1 MPWHVLG
8 FVVMVVVSVWVLTI
22 SIQLYFHSGKKHL
35 TLVFLPISWKFPS
48 WQCTGDYLS
57 NFGWVTQQGS
67 LYICA
72 CSEPVIMG
80 DRSPLNIISSPG
92 RKQQYNILSSA
103 SAHNCDYAVLKTQA
117 TVCIFK
123 CILNAVTQ
131 FTGPKSLL
139 SGIQRCPV
147 KYLNLSFDDVLHCIW
162 R

>member
-1 MPWHVLG
+1 M
-8 FVVMVVVSVWVLTI
+8 FWVL
-22 SIQLYFHSGKKHL
+22 LWWWWFL
-35 TLVFLPISWKFPS
+35 CEFLPFPFNCIFILERS
-48 WQCTGDYLS
+48 TSHWYFCRSVESFLLGNVQ
-57 NFGWVTQQGS
+57 VTTWAILDESHSTMQGS